1 MAMWMSCCS
10 RPANHRGCSGMTE
23 ATGAHGSGCSSS
35 ARASARDAI
44 GAQVM
49 VTAGGATQRRVIAG
63 GTSYCAVSDRRLVFG
78 LGEAQQVD
86 RLEVRWPN
94 GESI

>member
-1 MAMWMSCCS
+1 
-10 RPANHRGCSGMTE
+10 
-23 ATGAHGSGCSSS
+23 
-35 ARASARDAI
+35 
-44 GAQVM
+44 M

-86 RLEVRWPN
+86 RLEVRWPD